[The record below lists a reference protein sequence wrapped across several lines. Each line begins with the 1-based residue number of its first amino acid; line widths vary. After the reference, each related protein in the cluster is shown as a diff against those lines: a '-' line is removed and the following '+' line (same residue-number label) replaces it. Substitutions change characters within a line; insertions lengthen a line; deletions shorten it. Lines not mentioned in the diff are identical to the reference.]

1 MGTTS
6 VRRLRGVAALGVAGM
21 LGLTAMAVAPGTPGA
36 GAQTTTPATAP
47 ASAADAYSLMVEARV
62 VPVVPVPVTVS
73 VPPVARASQVSP
85 PEQPAANQAQVLN
98 TGPVPA
104 DSALVDRVG
113 VMTSSARATTT
124 PQATAISEAADV
136 NLLGAGTAARIR
148 ADVVRAQANADCN
161 AAPNATVT
169 FFNLSVNGTP
179 ITNTPA
185 PNTVID
191 LGVAKLILN
200 EQRPAFDGRGIV
212 VNAIH
217 VVSTNTG
224 DPLLRGDIVVSHA
237 MSTVNCPNGAGTTGT
252 DSVVKL
258 IKDVTPTSGVTG
270 TQLTYTAKV
279 TNNATEACLVNHVI
293 DHLPVGFEFVST
305 AGELGT
311 TATTRARPDTGIDV
325 FVGNGVS
332 IPVGGTKTQTFVV
345 KIGKDVKPGVYFNNL
360 EIFCADLGNFVKG
373 LDAPVEV
380 LAAAQTT
387 TTTSSSSTTT
397 TTEAP
402 AVLGRGSQPAGE
414 LAETGPMAV
423 LRILGALALA
433 AGLWLR
439 RRNH

>member
-1 MGTTS
+1 MGANS
-6 VRRLRGVAALGVAGM
+6 IRRLRGVAALGVAGM

-36 GAQTTTPATAP
+36 GAQATTPATA
-47 ASAADAYSLMVEARV
+47 AGSAADAYSLMVDVRLVTAT
-62 VPVVPVPVTVS
+62 VPVLVT
-73 VPPVARASQVSP
+73 PLARASQVSP
-85 PEQPAANQAQVLN
+85 PEQPAANQAQVL
-98 TGPVPA
+98 TAGPAPA
-104 DSALVDRVG
+104 DSSVVDRVG

-136 NLLGAGTAARIR
+136 NLLGAGVAARVR

-169 FFNLSVNGTP
+169 FVNLSVNGTP

-191 LGVAKLILN
+191 LGIAKLILN

-224 DPLLRGDIVVSHA
+224 DPLLRGDVVVSHA

-279 TNNATEACLVNHVI
+279 TNNATEACLINHVV

-311 TATTRARPDTGIDV
+311 AATTRARPDTGIDV

-345 KIGKDVKPGVYFNNL
+345 KIGKDVKPGVYFNNV
-360 EIFCADLGNFVKG
+360 EIFCADIGNFVKG

-380 LAAAQTT
+380 LAVVQTAAT
-387 TTTSSSSTTT
+387 TTTSTTSTT
-397 TTEAP
+397 EPPLVQARGSAP
-402 AVLGRGSQPAGE
+402 ADE
-414 LAETGPMAV
+414 LPETGAMAA

-439 RRNH
+439 RRHH